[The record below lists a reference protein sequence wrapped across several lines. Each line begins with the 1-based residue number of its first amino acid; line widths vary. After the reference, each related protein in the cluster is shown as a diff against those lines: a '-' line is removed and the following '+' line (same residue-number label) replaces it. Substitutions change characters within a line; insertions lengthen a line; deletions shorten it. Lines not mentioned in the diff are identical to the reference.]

1 MTVLLLQPCEG
12 GAASIGLWRGLAG
25 TVVDLSKVAGF
36 PLGLPAFPV
45 VFSTAGNCCLVFELL
60 VAVAFHFACIACHSE
75 LSEEFVDVSAFC
87 SCPLHMERRG
97 TGLLSL
103 LQTHGCIS
111 LSR

>member
-45 VFSTAGNCCLVFELL
+45 VFSTAGNCSLVFELL
-60 VAVAFHFACIACHSE
+60 VSLAFHFACIACHSE
-75 LSEEFVDVSAFC
+75 LSEESVDVSAFC
-87 SCPLHMERRG
+87 SCPLRAIIVPQATSWR
-97 TGLLSL
+97 
-103 LQTHGCIS
+103 
-111 LSR
+111 